1 METKI
6 PVVIIGGGTIAQSHA
21 KCILASPSCT
31 LEAIIDPF
39 ETGRALARE
48 TAVAHFESLES
59 LLESYMSTHR
69 KSPELYLICVP
80 SSLHV
85 TVATNV
91 LQKAAPKVLLVEKP
105 FSTDYAS
112 GAGLLALAQE
122 KNCKIAVGHHR
133 RFHPRIAA
141 AKEVVA
147 SGSLGQITALSSL
160 WTCKKPD
167 GYYTEA
173 PWRASRSKGGGPVW
187 TNLVHDVDVLAYLVG
202 SRIIRLWAKSTV
214 RRREALIEESDLV
227 EEGAAVMLEFENG
240 VVGTLMLC
248 DNVPSPYGWESA
260 TGENP
265 GIARNGP
272 GSSLGFDATVK
283 DVGEL
288 DSYRL
293 FGSHGTLSAPDGVV
307 WRYNRD
313 EAGRLGKEVGWGVPL
328 TRKVIGLQEGDPYER
343 QIEHLARVVAGSEE
357 PVCPGEAGLAAV
369 RVCEAIVE
377 AIQAQGHG
385 PIKLY
390 A

>member
-6 PVVIIGGGTIAQSHA
+6 PVVIIGGGTIAHFHA

-31 LEAIIDPF
+31 LDAIVDPF
-39 ETGRALARE
+39 ETGRELARE

-59 LLESYMSTHR
+59 LLESYTSTER
-69 KSPELYLICVP
+69 RRPELYLICVP
-80 SSLHV
+80 SALHV
-85 TVATNV
+85 PVATNV

-105 FSTDYAS
+105 FSTDSAS
-112 GAGLLALAQE
+112 GADLLALATE

-133 RFHPRIAA
+133 RFHPRIVA

-167 GYYTEA
+167 GYYAVA

-202 SRIIRLWAKSTV
+202 SRIVRLWAKSTV
-214 RRREALIEESDLV
+214 RRREALVEAGDLV

-240 VVGTLMLC
+240 VVGTLVLC

-260 TGENP
+260 TGENTA
-265 GIARNGP
+265 IARNGP
-272 GSSLGFDATVK
+272 GFSLGFDAAK
-283 DVGEL
+283 DVGGI
-288 DSYRL
+288 DSYRI

-307 WRYNRD
+307 WRCSRD
-313 EAGRLGKEVGWGVPL
+313 EAERLGREVGWGVPL
-328 TRKVIGLQEGDPYER
+328 TREVIGLQEGDPYER
-343 QIEHLARVVAGSEE
+343 QIEHLARVVAGQEE

-385 PIKLY
+385 PIELY
-390 A
+390 P